1 MKKLIV
7 MVVLLFASST
17 LSGCSLFGGADQSSE
32 QTTDSSILMADKSDI
47 TNSQYSLKVRKDMDL
62 ISGQLTFTDNK
73 MTWVRTYAEDET
85 DTSNTTK
92 KAITL
97 TDIKIKTKSDNYTIT
112 GKEKG
117 KDVSIQ
123 FTKIGNYRIEDEDG
137 NIYSL

>member
-1 MKKLIV
+1 
-7 MVVLLFASST
+7 MVVLLLQVLLYQAVVC
-17 LSGCSLFGGADQSSE
+17 LVGQINHPN

-92 KAITL
+92 
-97 TDIKIKTKSDNYTIT
+97 SNH
-112 GKEKG
+112 
-117 KDVSIQ
+117 
-123 FTKIGNYRIEDEDG
+123 FN
-137 NIYSL
+137 